1 MIDRNWIFRE
11 EEAAHVNFE
20 DLAELIW
27 FSADLIHEFPFFIF
41 QWNLNRP
48 MSLRMALSLFK
59 FWDIYTYFAN
69 LKTLYFEIEILGD
82 FEVGILQNCK
92 GFQFTVMSQSYSK
105 PKPRNWINLH
115 YRYSK
120 QHSRNLKTQA
130 SGNPY
135 ITTNLKAWGSGETW
149 CQRPKAVRVGWDLI
163 AKVWLNSWPS
173 SHEDKKK
180 TTTTKW
186 LQHVQFC
193 TCSKGVSL

>member
-1 MIDRNWIFRE
+1 MRHLYIFCKLE
-11 EEAAHVNFE
+11 NTLFWKVILK
-20 DLAELIW
+20 LAYC
-27 FSADLIHEFPFFIF
+27 
-41 QWNLNRP
+41 
-48 MSLRMALSLFK
+48 K
-59 FWDIYTYFAN
+59 
-69 LKTLYFEIEILGD
+69 
-82 FEVGILQNCK
+82 NCK
-92 GFQFTVMSQSYSK
+92 GFQFTVLMSQSYSK
-105 PKPRNWINLH
+105 PKSRNWINLH

-120 QHSRNLKTQA
+120 QYSRNLKTQA